1 MARKRPREPRM
12 LLSRLVPKA
21 EDAGAAG
28 RLEAGA
34 AAGLEAA
41 MDRLEP
47 EVAGGCPEAEVA
59 RGCPEAEVARGC
71 PEAEVA
77 RGCPE
82 AGRQRPPGARGPSF
96 LFPPPRT
103 HDSPYHSTVAAS
115 AGRTL
120 VSMDWARPSRM

>member
-77 RGCPE
+77 RG
-82 AGRQRPPGARGPSF
+82 
-96 LFPPPRT
+96 PPPRT